1 MDDIRETSRQ
11 LEITTGELATA
22 RATLKEIEA
31 ALQDP
36 ARVHINM
43 LRGTI
48 AWTPGHLRH
57 LLGDSRHN
65 ETNPATGSTRNDH
78 E

>member
-11 LEITTGELATA
+11 LEITTGQLATA
-22 RATLKEIEA
+22 RVTLKEIEA

-43 LRGTI
+43 LRGAI
-48 AWTPGHLRH
+48 AWTPKHLRH
-57 LLGDSRHN
+57 LLGDSLHN
-65 ETNPATGSTRNDH
+65 AEQSRDDGKGLPT
-78 E
+78 

>member
-22 RATLKEIEA
+22 RVALKEIEA

-48 AWTPGHLRH
+48 AWTPEHLRH
-57 LLGDSRHN
+57 LLGDSLHN
-65 ETNPATGSTRNDH
+65 ADLTHPESKP
-78 E
+78 